1 MIRLAKQTDIDDVEK
16 IFNEI
21 LDTPEMVHTTNWL
34 KDGYPTRADAQKA
47 LDAGTLYVGEDE
59 TGGLYGA
66 VNLNHIQPPEYAK
79 IPWKIEP
86 ECSRDEVLVI
96 HTLCIRPNC
105 AGKGYG
111 REFVAF
117 SEQLA
122 REKGCRVV
130 RLDTYEGNRPAES
143 LYSSLG
149 YTLAGKTL
157 FHFHNVIWETLI
169 CMEKKL

>member
-96 HTLCIRPNC
+96 HTLCIRPN
-105 AGKGYG
+105 
-111 REFVAF
+111 
-117 SEQLA
+117 
-122 REKGCRVV
+122 
-130 RLDTYEGNRPAES
+130 
-143 LYSSLG
+143 
-149 YTLAGKTL
+149 
-157 FHFHNVIWETLI
+157 
-169 CMEKKL
+169 

>member
-21 LDTPEMVHTTNWL
+21 LDTPEMVRTTNWL

-79 IPWKIEP
+79 IPWKSSRNAAEMRCLSFIRFVYARIVRVRAMAGNLWRFP
-86 ECSRDEVLVI
+86 NSLRGKKAVGLSGWIHMRGIDRQNRCIPLWGTHWRAKHCSI
-96 HTLCIRPNC
+96 SI
-105 AGKGYG
+105 
-111 REFVAF
+111 
-117 SEQLA
+117 
-122 REKGCRVV
+122 
-130 RLDTYEGNRPAES
+130 
-143 LYSSLG
+143 
-149 YTLAGKTL
+149 
-157 FHFHNVIWETLI
+157 
-169 CMEKKL
+169 M